1 MNFYTFFPS
10 PIGVLTLESDGQ
22 ALTALRIAGTAS
34 DHTDFLPL
42 WEPITQWLTRYFA
55 GRDPGPFPVP
65 LAPRGTPFQIQV
77 WELLQE
83 ISWGETTSYGELARQ
98 LEAKMGIPKM
108 SAQAVGGAVGRN
120 PIPIVIPCHRVLGA
134 KGQLT
139 GFSCGLPVK
148 IALLTLEGIP
158 ISTQKIR

>member
-1 MNFYTFFPS
+1 M
-10 PIGVLTLESDGQ
+10 
-22 ALTALRIAGTAS
+22 
-34 DHTDFLPL
+34 
-42 WEPITQWLTRYFA
+42 
-55 GRDPGPFPVP
+55 
-65 LAPRGTPFQIQV
+65 QV
-77 WELLQE
+77 WELLQG
-83 ISWGETTSYGELARQ
+83 IPWGETTSYGELARQ

-158 ISTQKIR
+158 ISAQMSKKIR